1 LAKCAAGTMQVLGAW
16 SARSFTDRVAKLF
29 VYAILTTYLLY
40 CVQSDGP
47 VFLPTLSTTWVRR

>member
-1 LAKCAAGTMQVLGAW
+1 MQVLGAW